1 MKKNILL
8 VACGSF
14 NPVTNMHMRLFELA
28 RDALHKTGLYN
39 VLSGIISPTNDGYKK
54 QGLISSNH
62 RVKMVTLATQ
72 TSQWIRVSSWEAEQ
86 PCWMETLKVLHHMKS
101 FANESFPGHSNVQVK
116 LLCGADL
123 LESFNV
129 PGLWKDTDIENIV
142 RDYGIVVITR
152 SDTSPQQFIDSHK
165 ILLQCKENIS
175 IVEEWIPNEISATK
189 IRKAISENESIKYL
203 VPDSVI
209 EYIKEHNLYQ

>member
-1 MKKNILL
+1 
-8 VACGSF
+8 
-14 NPVTNMHMRLFELA
+14 
-28 RDALHKTGLYN
+28 
-39 VLSGIISPTNDGYKK
+39 
-54 QGLISSNH
+54 
-62 RVKMVTLATQ
+62 
-72 TSQWIRVSSWEAEQ
+72 
-86 PCWMETLKVLHHMKS
+86 
-101 FANESFPGHSNVQVK
+101 
-116 LLCGADL
+116 
-123 LESFNV
+123 
-129 PGLWKDTDIENIV
+129 V

-165 ILLQCKENIS
+165 ILLQYKENIS